1 MKQET
6 IDKLLVLANT
16 AFQAQESSDKYA
28 RNAAHEA
35 AHEAA
40 FRHNPEC
47 ADAAVLI
54 ATNTFNMDL
63 SDAIIY
69 SARVADAWNSQFASG
84 RDYCA
89 LRESFDDNA
98 VPRAR
103 TAHTTFFSMVQPG
116 NVALHSCATN
126 VTASYSADFVHD
138 TETKE
143 KAKQAALY
151 VYRHT
156 WSVARSAYVVS
167 MFDANK
173 IQNDPLKRQEAFNSM
188 MTTRLNN
195 DLKYDQIE
203 PGFLLKI
210 MCSLTTQAFAGLMLL
225 GGIIVI
231 VCGALG
237 IAALPFVPTIV
248 IGSTAAGIGT
258 SILVGSFFSRKE
270 QQNIDEKNERCE
282 EVNTIY

>member
-1 MKQET
+1 MKQEI

-16 AFQAQESSDKYA
+16 AFQAQASSNKYA

-35 AHEAA
+35 AHAAA

-54 ATNTFNMDL
+54 ATNTFNQDL
-63 SDAIIY
+63 SEAAIY
-69 SARVADAWNSQFASG
+69 SARVADAWSGQFASD
-84 RDYCA
+84 RSYRV
-89 LRESFDDNA
+89 LRESFADNV
-98 VPRAR
+98 VPLAR
-103 TAHTTFFSMVQPG
+103 PTHTTFFAMVQPG
-116 NVALHSCATN
+116 NAAVHTSGTN
-126 VTASYSADFVHD
+126 SKASYLTTFAHV

-143 KAKQAALY
+143 KAEQAALY

-156 WSVARSAYVVS
+156 WSVARVAYVIS
-167 MFDANK
+167 MFNAN
-173 IQNDPLKRQEAFNSM
+173 NAHDDSLKRQEAFDSM

-210 MCSLTTQAFAGLMLL
+210 MCSVTLQVVAGLMIL

-231 VCGALG
+231 VCATWGV
-237 IAALPFVPTIV
+237 AALPFIPSIV
-248 IGSTAAGIGT
+248 IGGTAAGTGAG
-258 SILVGSFFSRKE
+258 ILVGSFFSRKE

-282 EVNTIY
+282 EVNSIY